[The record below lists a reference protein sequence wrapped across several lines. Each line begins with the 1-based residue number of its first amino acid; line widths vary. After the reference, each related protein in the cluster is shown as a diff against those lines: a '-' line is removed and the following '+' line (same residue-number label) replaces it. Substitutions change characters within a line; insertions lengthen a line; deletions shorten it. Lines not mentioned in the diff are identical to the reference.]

1 MESLTETR
9 QAFLEEMLNISFG
22 RAAASLAERL
32 NVFVTLDVPNA
43 NEIEQAEISNLLE
56 QRVGL
61 EHDIIVVQQVFSGDF
76 KGEVLL
82 VIGAD
87 LVKQAVSIMSEK
99 GGFAPDLPA
108 AELETEIVLEI
119 GNILIGACMG
129 QFSGLLSKCVRYETP
144 DVLLDKVSIDNLRFT
159 NHNSDKKALV
169 VMTKFH
175 LGDKALSGY
184 LFILLD
190 QRWFDALYLAVD
202 QFIEQLSAE

>member
-43 NEIEQAEISNLLE
+43 HEIEQTQISSLLE

-61 EHDIIVVQQVFSGDF
+61 EQDIIVVQQVFSGDF

-82 VIGAD
+82 VVGAD
-87 LVKQAVSIMSEK
+87 LVKQAVSIMSQE
-99 GGFAPDLPA
+99 GGFAPNLPV
-108 AELETEIVLEI
+108 AELETEVILEI

-129 QFSGLLSKCVRYETP
+129 QFSGLLSKSVRYETP
-144 DVLLDKVSIDNLRFT
+144 DVLLDKASIDNLHYT
-159 NHNSDKKALV
+159 NQHTDKKALI

-175 LGDKALSGY
+175 LGEKALSGY

-190 QRWFDALYLAVD
+190 QRWFDAMYVAVD
-202 QFIEQLSAE
+202 QFIEQLAAE